1 MNKLIVMLGCAVIG
15 AASIAGLTQA
25 RQSEPAARQE
35 RPSGAVNVRP
45 HQAFS
50 FDLGSKK
57 AVGYFTSDRAAC
69 GLTLMLAENV
79 DLEKAAAIPTAA
91 QVRVTL
97 GALQS
102 TEVQSEEAGLTITC
116 SAGGESIALVQS
128 SKPEPRQSAR

>member
-57 AVGYFTSDRAAC
+57 AVGYFTSERAAC
-69 GLTLMLAENV
+69 GLTSRVCWSPGITVPVPVSTVSRRSMVCATTSISRMTLPASGFLTSQV
-79 DLEKAAAIPTAA
+79 KALDCT
-91 QVRVTL
+91 T
-97 GALQS
+97 
-102 TEVQSEEAGLTITC
+102 
-116 SAGGESIALVQS
+116 
-128 SKPEPRQSAR
+128 